1 MIEKHS
7 YVHELKEYLVRTN
20 PNRGKSL
27 QLHVLLSAHLTKP
40 EARGIS
46 TFSGKNYKT
55 LSYNKP
61 SFEFEV
67 CI

>member
-1 MIEKHS
+1 MHEKHS
-7 YVHELKEYLVRTN
+7 YVHEFKEYLMRTN

-46 TFSGKNYKT
+46 TFSG
-55 LSYNKP
+55 
-61 SFEFEV
+61 
-67 CI
+67 